1 MTILNECFHSITS
14 PATILSQAE
23 AVLSQLDPNFEE
35 IHRTYLSAVET
46 LTAIHPEEAKNYLN
60 ASSTALSQELLY
72 LFCAGLQL
80 NAECFYHPVNARILE
95 MDFEVIHREYQM
107 AALPAIVQVRT
118 QASAAAQLLPIES
131 LTPICDYFAYW
142 ETVGWKLAHLLG
154 YLLGN
159 QLFIYLIPG
168 YSPDQFTT
176 IYYRKKLSD
185 YLQIH
190 FDKLV

>member
-1 MTILNECFHSITS
+1 MTILNDYFRNIIA
-14 PATILSQAE
+14 PATILTQAE
-23 AVLSQLDPNFEE
+23 AALSRLDPNFEE
-35 IHRTYLSAVET
+35 IHGAYLSAVET
-46 LTAIHPEEAKNYLN
+46 LKAIHPKETKNYLH
-60 ASSTALSQELLY
+60 ASNTALSQELLY

-80 NAECFYHPVNARILE
+80 NAECFYHPANARILE
-95 MDFEVIHREYQM
+95 MDFEVIHQEYQM
-107 AALPAIVQVRT
+107 ESMPVIIQAYT
-118 QASAAAQLLPIES
+118 QASTAAQLLPTED

-159 QLFIYLIPG
+159 QLFVYLIPG
-168 YSPDQFTT
+168 YIPNQFTT

-190 FDKLV
+190 FDRLV

>member
-1 MTILNECFHSITS
+1 MTILNECFRNITS
-14 PATILSQAE
+14 PAAILSQAE
-23 AVLSQLDPNFEE
+23 AVLSQLDPNFDE
-35 IHRTYLSAVET
+35 IHSTYLSAVEMA
-46 LTAIHPEEAKNYLN
+46 TAVYPEEAKNYLL
-60 ASSTALSQELLY
+60 ASNTALSQELLY

-80 NAECFYHPVNARILE
+80 NAECFYHPVNAEILE
-95 MDFEVIHREYQM
+95 MDFEVIYQEYKM
-107 AALPAIVQVRT
+107 AALPAIVQART
-118 QASAAAQLLPIES
+118 QASTAAQLLPTES

-159 QLFIYLIPG
+159 QLFVYLIPG
-168 YSPDQFTT
+168 YIPNQLTT

-190 FDKLV
+190 FDRLV